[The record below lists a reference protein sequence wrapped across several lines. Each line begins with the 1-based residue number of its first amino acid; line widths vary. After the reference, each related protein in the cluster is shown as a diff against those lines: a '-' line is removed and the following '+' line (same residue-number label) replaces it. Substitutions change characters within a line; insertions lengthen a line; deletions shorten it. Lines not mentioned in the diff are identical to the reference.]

1 MKNLSA
7 LLSGASLGDLTS
19 LEGLVRYL
27 HENLKSDNRS
37 RLKKNKINRKCVPK
51 YCMSIPHL
59 HAFRIIHV
67 HFDENVY

>member
-27 HENLKSDNRS
+27 HVYLKSDNHGQ
-37 RLKKNKINRKCVPK
+37 LKKNKINRKCVSK
-51 YCMSIPHL
+51 YCVSISHL
-59 HAFRIIHV
+59 HAFSIIHV